1 MTEQLA
7 VAGGQFSII
16 LPGTWS
22 AIPLDDDAALEGH
35 IKKLVVKQVGR
46 ADRFARTRR
55 EVRDQLTDVARNAKA
70 QGAITFAI
78 ALELLPGVPF
88 PASLM
93 ISEDLWPPDLELLAL
108 DDLEQKLRMAKP
120 GAEVHQLRSGPV
132 ARMTKV
138 TDVAVGEETT
148 PQLSAQYWVPA
159 AGGTRLFRVF
169 VEAPMARFPELLTEL
184 FDSIVDS
191 MLWLPDQQSTLAHN
205 EGNV

>member
-7 VAGGQFSII
+7 VAGGQFSIV

-22 AIPLDDDAALEGH
+22 TIPLDDDAALEGH
-35 IKKLVVKQVGR
+35 IKRLVLKQVGR

-55 EVRDQLTDVARNAKA
+55 EVRDQLTDVALNAKA

-93 ISEDLWPPDLELLAL
+93 ISEDTWPPDVELLAL
-108 DDLEQKLRMAKP
+108 ENLEQKLRVARP
-120 GAEVHQLRSGPV
+120 AAEVHPFRSGPV
-132 ARMTKV
+132 ARIASV
-138 TDVAVGEETT
+138 TDVSVGEETT

-159 AGGTRLFRVF
+159 ADGTRLFRVF
-169 VEAPMARFPELLTEL
+169 VEAPMAQFPELLTEL

-191 MLWLPDQQSTLAHN
+191 MVWLADEESTTTQEDQR
-205 EGNV
+205 